1 MNAST
6 LKIPLVTTLT
16 LLVALAL
23 AVSTAWAGGAEEEQP
38 TPTPEAMTD
47 AAGYKESPVLA
58 AKVAAGE
65 LPPIEQRLPNEP
77 LVLSAEWN
85 DVPAPD
91 LDFQVGKHGGTLRA
105 VRTGANWDADVWA
118 MQTEPLISAPGWMD
132 ANPKDLRGNVLRDF
146 ESSDDLRSFTFSMR
160 EGLKWS
166 DGMPVTTEDILF
178 TWEDFLLNDELTPVD
193 ASGTRALPQW
203 MRSLNR
209 PDGEPMTL
217 EVIDEFNFRISF
229 PDPYPGFISNF
240 AVYWANYRDLL
251 KPKHHLQ
258 QFHADYASAED
269 LQARLEEE
277 AMEADQWPQL
287 FMHKDHNHWE
297 QCART
302 AVGFPVLSPWVMTT
316 VTPTATVYERN
327 PYYFKVDSAGQQLPY
342 FDAVHSEHI
351 TDRET
356 INLKIIA
363 GELDLVE
370 REAGG
375 PNLPLYKENEER
387 GGYTVTMLQQHFAPV
402 NVFVNMNHEDPE
414 WRKLAQDIRFR
425 RALNMAIDREDII
438 DKVFFGF
445 AEMPY
450 LVPSDYD
457 PDLANQLLDEMGLE
471 RGADGIRVG
480 PDGNKLEFDIEYP
493 PWSTDFAP
501 VLELVSRDWAEL
513 GLRASPKEIESSLY
527 TVRRTSYQVK
537 AGTGWDDV
545 ENWWLFSRIWSS
557 PYFSAW
563 AWKEWIISNG
573 ARGEE
578 PPPWVKE
585 FFRLSDE
592 IKEVSYAEAQ
602 EKVKEAQQVM
612 YDNVYYFVTVNRN
625 RKPLVASNKLGN
637 IPTSGLVLVGVNA
650 GEQIFFK

>member
-1 MNAST
+1 MKASKSQT
-6 LKIPLVTTLT
+6 LVFQRTPALLIALVLS
-16 LLVALAL
+16 VA
-23 AVSTAWAGGAEEEQP
+23 TAWAGGDDEEP
-38 TPTPEAMTD
+38 TPGPVPMGEM
-47 AAGYKESPVLA
+47 AGYKESPVLA
-58 AKVAAGE
+58 AKVSAGA
-65 LPPIEQRLPNEP
+65 LPPITERLPMEP

-85 DVPAPD
+85 DVPSAD
-91 LDFQVGKHGGTLRA
+91 LDFEVGKHGGMLRV

-132 ANPKDLRGNVLRDF
+132 ADPKDLRGNVLRDF
-146 ESSDDLRSFTFSMR
+146 ESSDDLRSFTFHMR

-166 DGMPVTTEDILF
+166 DGMPVTTEDIRF
-178 TWEDFLLNDELTPVD
+178 TWEDFLLNDDLTPVD
-193 ASGTRALPQW
+193 ASGTRSLPQW

-217 EVIDEFNFRISF
+217 EVIDEFTFRISF

-258 QFHADYASAED
+258 QFHADYASED
-269 LQARLEEE
+269 ELQAILKEEE
-277 AMEADQWPQL
+277 MEADQWAQL
-287 FMHKDHNHWE
+287 FMLKDHNHWE

-316 VTPTATVYERN
+316 VTPTSIVYERN
-327 PYYFKVDSAGQQLPY
+327 PYYFKVDSAGNQLPY
-342 FDAVHSEHI
+342 FDTVRSEHI

-375 PNLPLYKENEER
+375 PSLPLYKEHEER

-402 NVFVNMNHEDPE
+402 NVFVNMNHEDPA
-414 WRKLAQDIRFR
+414 WRRMAQDIRFR

-457 PDLANQLLDEMGLE
+457 PDLANELLDEMGLT
-471 RGADGIRVG
+471 RGADGIRIG
-480 PDGNKLEFDIEYP
+480 LDGNKLEFNIEYP

-501 VLELVSRDWAEL
+501 VLELLSRDWAEL
-513 GLRASPKEIESSLY
+513 GLNASPKEIESSLY
-527 TVRRTSYQVK
+527 GVRRTSYQIK

-573 ARGEE
+573 DRGEE
-578 PPPWVKE
+578 PPQWVKD

-592 IKEVSYAEAQ
+592 IKEVSYAHAQ

-625 RKPLVASNKLGN
+625 RKPLVSSTRLGN
-637 IPTSGLVLVGVNA
+637 IPTSGLVLVGVNS